1 MRRRYNRSASPVKSN
16 IKCSGTVL
24 GSVSPAVRGISSL
37 SPRFLNDSR
46 TAMDDECNTTI
57 KETFQE
63 PRKRFWL
70 RSRKRL
76 KSDAMSVSSMDISME
91 SDMGKK
97 KKRRRITEVA
107 SSIFSASAAGKS
119 GSVLHRS
126 FTIQPNSSD
135 LSVVENEADTRTL
148 RKKLNNATES
158 CSNLTIRSWVSDIA
172 QPRGKERLNSVLSR
186 NEIRRQEA
194 IYELYCGEN
203 VLLNELCMLRDF
215 YYEPMSTAEIFNTE
229 ELSTLFGDLANLIE
243 IHSNLRDELF
253 KLRDRY
259 GFTEAVGPTL
269 LNWLSTLKKPYLE
282 RCRTLVWARH
292 LLEEKRFTNKRFQSF
307 LKKRLESP
315 HSTDLW
321 TYLDVPRSRI
331 VKYPLLVKEILKY
344 TPASDADHLPL
355 REASDLLSGLLKDID
370 RIMGDAECELAQS
383 KINVKIE
390 HDPEKCIA
398 NATELITEGQL
409 KDIRGVKYHC
419 FLFDTCFAIT
429 RPTRR
434 VSKKYTLLFPVIPKE
449 QMCVQVEDK
458 NPAEICCKIGEFSFV
473 MEDGHKK
480 RHWVDSFNKIHSRC
494 TSDKAFN
501 ADDKENL
508 LNNTE
513 LSVPDNCV
521 ARTSISRR
529 TSTSSIHDNLFSF
542 SIRKSLLKQKRN
554 SIGYI

>member
-1 MRRRYNRSASPVKSN
+1 
-16 IKCSGTVL
+16 
-24 GSVSPAVRGISSL
+24 
-37 SPRFLNDSR
+37 
-46 TAMDDECNTTI
+46 MDDECNTTI

-76 KSDAMSVSSMDISME
+76 KSDAMSVSSMDISMD

-107 SSIFSASAAGKS
+107 SSIFSSAAASKTGNT
-119 GSVLHRS
+119 LHRS
-126 FTIQPNSSD
+126 FTIQPNSAD
-135 LSVVENEADTRTL
+135 LSIIEDEADTRTL
-148 RKKLNNATES
+148 RKK
-158 CSNLTIRSWVSDIA
+158 SWVSDIA
-172 QPRGKERLNSVLSR
+172 QPRGEERLNNVLSR
-186 NEIRRQEA
+186 SEIKRQEA

-203 VLLNELCMLRDF
+203 VLLNELYMLRDL
-215 YYEPMSTAEIFNTE
+215 YYKPMSATEMFTSE
-229 ELSTLFGDLANLIE
+229 ELFTLFGDLVNLIE

-259 GFTEAVGPTL
+259 GFTKTMAPTL
-269 LNWLSTLKKPYLE
+269 LNWLSTLKEPYLE

-292 LLEEKRFTNKRFQSF
+292 LLEEKKFTNKRFQSF

-315 HSTDLW
+315 HSVDLW

-344 TPASDADHLPL
+344 TPTTDVDYLPL
-355 REASDLLSGLLKDID
+355 KEASKMLSDLLKNID
-370 RIMGDAECELAQS
+370 NIMGDAECKLAQS
-383 KINVKIE
+383 KINAKIE
-390 HDPEKCIA
+390 HDPENCIA

-409 KDIRGVKYHC
+409 KDTRGIKYHC
-419 FLFDTCFAIT
+419 FLFDTCFVVT

-434 VSKKYTLLFPVIPKE
+434 VIKKYNLSFPVISKE
-449 QMCVQVEDK
+449 QMYVQVEDK
-458 NPAEICCKIGEFSFV
+458 NTTEICFKIGEFSFV

-480 RHWVDSFNKIHSRC
+480 RHWIDSFNKIHSRVGIP
-494 TSDKAFN
+494 DKLFN
-501 ADDKENL
+501 TDDKENL

-513 LSVPDNCV
+513 LPESNNCV
-521 ARTSISRR
+521 AKTSIRRR
-529 TSTSSIHDNLFSF
+529 TSTSSINDTLFSF
-542 SIRKSLLKQKRN
+542 SIKRNLLKQKRN

>member
-1 MRRRYNRSASPVKSN
+1 MQFE
-16 IKCSGTVL
+16 I
-24 GSVSPAVRGISSL
+24 
-37 SPRFLNDSR
+37 
-46 TAMDDECNTTI
+46 AMDDECNTTI

-70 RSRKRL
+70 RPRKRL
-76 KSDAMSVSSMDISME
+76 KSDAISVSSMDISMD
-91 SDMGKK
+91 SDTSKK

-107 SSIFSASAAGKS
+107 SSIFSSSTAANKS
-119 GSVLHRS
+119 GNTLHRS

-135 LSVVENEADTRTL
+135 LSIIEDEADTRTL
-148 RKKLNNATES
+148 RKKLNNASES
-158 CSNLTIRSWVSDIA
+158 CNSLAIRSWMSDIA
-172 QPRGKERLNSVLSR
+172 QPHGKERLNSVLSR
-186 NEIRRQEA
+186 SDIRRQEA

-203 VLLNELCMLRDF
+203 VLLNELYMLRDF
-215 YYEPMSTAEIFNTE
+215 YYEPMSTTEIFNSE
-229 ELSTLFGDLANLIE
+229 ELSTLFGDLINLIE

-259 GFTEAVGPTL
+259 GFTNAVGPTL

-315 HSTDLW
+315 HSIDLW

-344 TPASDADHLPL
+344 TPATDADHLPL
-355 REASDLLSGLLKDID
+355 KEASNVLSDLLKDID
-370 RIMGDAECELAQS
+370 HIMGDAECKLAQS
-383 KINVKIE
+383 KINAKIE
-390 HDPEKCIA
+390 HDAEKCIA

-409 KDIRGVKYHC
+409 KDTRGIKYHC

-434 VSKKYTLLFPVIPKE
+434 ISKKYNLLFPVIPKE
-449 QMCVQVEDK
+449 QMYVQVEDK
-458 NPAEICCKIGEFSFV
+458 NTAEICFKIGEFSFI

-480 RHWVDSFNKIHSRC
+480 RHWADSFNKIHSRC
-494 TSDKAFN
+494 IPDKVFN
-501 ADDKENL
+501 TDDKENL
-508 LNNTE
+508 LDNTK
-513 LSVPDNCV
+513 LSVSNNCV
-521 ARTSISRR
+521 TRTSISRR
-529 TSTSSIHDNLFSF
+529 TSTSSINDNLFSF

>member
-1 MRRRYNRSASPVKSN
+1 
-16 IKCSGTVL
+16 
-24 GSVSPAVRGISSL
+24 
-37 SPRFLNDSR
+37 
-46 TAMDDECNTTI
+46 MDDECNTTI

-70 RSRKRL
+70 RSRKRQ
-76 KSDAMSVSSMDISME
+76 KSDAISVSSMDISME
-91 SDMGKK
+91 SDIGKK

-107 SSIFSASAAGKS
+107 SSIFSSSSAANKS
-119 GSVLHRS
+119 GNTLHRS

-135 LSVVENEADTRTL
+135 LSIIEDEADVRTL

-158 CSNLTIRSWVSDIA
+158 CNNLTIRSWMSDIA

-186 NEIRRQEA
+186 SEIKRQEA

-203 VLLNELCMLRDF
+203 VLLNELYMLKNF
-215 YYEPMSTAEIFNTE
+215 YYEPMSTTEIFNSE
-229 ELSTLFGDLANLIE
+229 ELSTLFGDLINLIE

-259 GFTEAVGPTL
+259 GFTKTVGPTL

-315 HSTDLW
+315 HSIDLW

-344 TPASDADHLPL
+344 TPTTDADHLPL
-355 REASDLLSGLLKDID
+355 KEASNILSDILKDID
-370 RIMGDAECELAQS
+370 HIMGDAECKLAQS
-383 KINVKIE
+383 KINVKVDY
-390 HDPEKCIA
+390 DPEKCIA

-409 KDIRGVKYHC
+409 KDTRGIKYHC

-434 VSKKYTLLFPVIPKE
+434 VSKKYNLLFSVILKE
-449 QMCVQVEDK
+449 QMYVQVEDK
-458 NPAEICCKIGEFSFV
+458 NTTEICFKIGEFSFI

-480 RHWVDSFNKIHSRC
+480 RHWVDSFNKMQSRWIP
-494 TSDKAFN
+494 DKVFN
-501 ADDKENL
+501 TDDKENL

-513 LSVPDNCV
+513 LSVSSNCA

-529 TSTSSIHDNLFSF
+529 TSTNSINDNRFSF
-542 SIRKSLLKQKRN
+542 SIKKNLLKQKRN

>member
-1 MRRRYNRSASPVKSN
+1 MF
-16 IKCSGTVL
+16 IETIC
-24 GSVSPAVRGISSL
+24 GII
-37 SPRFLNDSR
+37 
-46 TAMDDECNTTI
+46 MDDECNTTI
-57 KETFQE
+57 KDTFQE

-76 KSDAMSVSSMDISME
+76 KSDAISVSSMDISME
-91 SDMGKK
+91 SDTGKK

-107 SSIFSASAAGKS
+107 SSIFSSSVTTASKS
-119 GSVLHRS
+119 GGTLHRS

-135 LSVVENEADTRTL
+135 LSIVEDEADTRTL
-148 RKKLNNATES
+148 RKKLNKANES
-158 CSNLTIRSWVSDIA
+158 CNNLAIRSWMSDIA
-172 QPRGKERLNSVLSR
+172 QPRGEERLNSVLSR
-186 NEIRRQEA
+186 SEIKRQEA

-203 VLLNELCMLRDF
+203 VLLNELCTLRNF
-215 YYEPMSTAEIFNTE
+215 YYEPMSTSEIFTSE
-229 ELSTLFGDLANLIE
+229 ELSTLFGDLVNLID

-259 GFTEAVGPTL
+259 GFTKTVAPTL

-315 HSTDLW
+315 HSVDLW

-344 TPASDADHLPL
+344 TPAADADHLPL
-355 REASDLLSGLLKDID
+355 KEASNVLSDLLKDID
-370 RIMGDAECELAQS
+370 RIMGEAECKLAQS
-383 KINVKIE
+383 KINAKIE
-390 HDPEKCIA
+390 HDPEKCIV

-409 KDIRGVKYHC
+409 KDTRGIKYHC
-419 FLFDTCFAIT
+419 FLFDTCFVVT

-434 VSKKYTLLFPVIPKE
+434 VNKKYNLPFPVIPKE
-449 QMCVQVEDK
+449 RIYVQVEDK
-458 NPAEICCKIGEFSFV
+458 NVAEICFKIGEFSFI

-480 RHWVDSFNKIHSRC
+480 RHWVDSFNKVHSRVC
-494 TSDKAFN
+494 IPDKVFN
-501 ADDKENL
+501 TDDKENL
-508 LNNTE
+508 LDNTE
-513 LSVPDNCV
+513 LTESNDCV
-521 ARTSISRR
+521 TRTSISRR
-529 TSTSSIHDNLFSF
+529 TSTSSINDTLFSF

>member
-1 MRRRYNRSASPVKSN
+1 
-16 IKCSGTVL
+16 
-24 GSVSPAVRGISSL
+24 
-37 SPRFLNDSR
+37 
-46 TAMDDECNTTI
+46 MDDECNTTI
-57 KETFQE
+57 KDTFQE

-70 RSRKRL
+70 RPRKRL
-76 KSDAMSVSSMDISME
+76 KSDAISVSSMDISMD
-91 SDMGKK
+91 SDMSKK

-107 SSIFSASAAGKS
+107 SSIFSSSTSSKS
-119 GSVLHRS
+119 GNTLHRS

-135 LSVVENEADTRTL
+135 LSIIEDEADTRTL
-148 RKKLNNATES
+148 RKKLNSATES
-158 CSNLTIRSWVSDIA
+158 CNSLTIRSWMSDIA
-172 QPRGKERLNSVLSR
+172 QPRGDERLNSILSR
-186 NEIRRQEA
+186 SEIRRQEA

-203 VLLNELCMLRDF
+203 VLLNELYMLRNY
-215 YYEPMSTAEIFNTE
+215 YYEPMSATEIFTSE
-229 ELSTLFGDLANLIE
+229 ELSTLFGDLINLIE

-259 GFTEAVGPTL
+259 GFTKTVGPTL

-315 HSTDLW
+315 HSVDLW

-331 VKYPLLVKEILKY
+331 VKYPLLIKEILKY
-344 TPASDADHLPL
+344 TPAADADHLPL
-355 REASDLLSGLLKDID
+355 KEASNIFSDLLKNID
-370 RIMGDAECELAQS
+370 FIMGNAECKLAQS
-383 KINVKIE
+383 KINAKIE

-409 KDIRGVKYHC
+409 KDTRGIKYHC
-419 FLFDTCFAIT
+419 FLFDTCFVIT

-434 VSKKYTLLFPVIPKE
+434 VNKKYNASFPIIPKE

-458 NPAEICCKIGEFSFV
+458 NIAEICFKIGEFSFI

-480 RHWVDSFNKIHSRC
+480 RHWVDSFNKIHSRIC
-494 TSDKAFN
+494 IPDKVFN
-501 ADDKENL
+501 TEDKENL
-508 LNNTE
+508 LDNTE
-513 LSVPDNCV
+513 LTTKSNNCV

-529 TSTSSIHDNLFSF
+529 TSTSSINDNLFSF